1 MRKPPLN
8 VVANADAQLAHPALE
23 KHYSVEEICKLWG
36 FSDKTVKKI
45 FAAERGVLRIGRQG
59 SSTRRGY
66 ETLRIPESVLL
77 RVHARL
83 LCVL

>member
-1 MRKPPLN
+1 VN
-8 VVANADAQLAHPALE
+8 VDTRPAHPALE
-23 KHYSVEEICKLWG
+23 KHYSVEDVCKLWG

-45 FAAERGVLRIGRQG
+45 FMDEQGVLRIGRPS

-83 LCVL
+83 R